1 MKRSIFHLLGG
12 LVLALWGTASIAAE
26 WTLLSSPGSSRVA
39 VYADTATV
47 QSKHGAIVG
56 FFAGNP
62 VRAWFI
68 TDYESPHRWLVH
80 DALSAKHFVEF
91 DCKRARMRMLS
102 RLYYQGRMGQGRIL
116 ATETEAPAF
125 SPVVPGHAEEAM
137 YAVVC
142 PKAEEATAAA
152 PAASAPAAAP

>member
-1 MKRSIFHLLGG
+1 M
-12 LVLALWGTASIAAE
+12 AAE
-26 WTLLSSPGSSRVA
+26 WTLLSSPGSSKVA
-39 VYADTATV
+39 VYTDTATV

-80 DALSAKHFVEF
+80 DVLSAKHFVEF

-116 ATETEAPAF
+116 ASETEAPAF
-125 SPVVPGHAEEAM
+125 SPVVPGQAEEAM
-137 YAVVC
+137 YAAVC
-142 PKAEEATAAA
+142 PHTPEATTATATPSGAAA
-152 PAASAPAAAP
+152 AVGP